1 MVLKKS
7 KKQEREIDIKPLIYR
22 MEVEGEQLHLFLA
35 AGSEENLKPDLVMDA
50 FFKFLGTTKE
60 EVPVHYHRIEVYA
73 KNPNDGKDTDMTQ
86 FVSLESLG
94 NPIPEFN

>member
-1 MVLKKS
+1 
-7 KKQEREIDIKPLIYR
+7 

-60 EVPVHYHRIEVYA
+60 ETPVHYHRLEVYA